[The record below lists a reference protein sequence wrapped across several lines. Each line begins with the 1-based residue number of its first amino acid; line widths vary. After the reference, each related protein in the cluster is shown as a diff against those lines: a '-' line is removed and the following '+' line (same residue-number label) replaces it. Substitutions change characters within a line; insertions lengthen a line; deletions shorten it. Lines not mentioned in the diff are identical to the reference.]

1 MHNIFYNHV
10 CGGCP
15 VRNHV
20 SLSKQLL
27 MSSEDQADTL
37 IYDYVKHLT
46 HLNITADFKGLSSD
60 AGNCQHLHRDYNRM

>member
-1 MHNIFYNHV
+1 MHNIFYNNV

-60 AGNCQHLHRDYNRM
+60 VGNCQHLHRDYNRM